1 MLIWST
7 NWAPGLFKASSDSN
21 VQPNNGSYQV
31 NSLSSKKGRQL
42 GRSSVFTIERAL
54 SLKLWGLCDG
64 KEVLDSLREKPDGR
78 EEFGIFL
85 EK

>member
-1 MLIWST
+1 MCSQIMET
-7 NWAPGLFKASSDSN
+7 TGLTTYPARKNASWGEAAYLLYN
-21 VQPNNGSYQV
+21 
-31 NSLSSKKGRQL
+31 L
-42 GRSSVFTIERAL
+42 TL

-64 KEVLDSLREKPDGR
+64 KEVLDRLIEKPDGR